1 MELGLACEIVSGLAE
16 QNGQGELEQLM
27 EMQDALDEYTKE
39 QRIAYRVF
47 MEAGYRMF
55 APA

>member
-16 QNGQGELEQLM
+16 QNGQVVLEQLM